1 MSFNPVSALLM
12 GHRHEHHLKRPSAQP
27 AWDCLLFSV
36 TENKHAGNHERNVF
50 IFVVRLQLH
59 HAMCVLYGVCGI
71 GCVYR
76 CVCVCLCVR
85 KREREKV
92 FVHVY
97 AYVYVRVRT
106 CTYVYVYVCMCVRM
120 YVPACVCM
128 CVYVCVKVCAC
139 VYVCVCVC
147 VCVCV

>member
-76 CVCVCLCVR
+76 CVCVSVCE
-85 KREREKV
+85 KERERQREQES
-92 FVHVY
+92 
-97 AYVYVRVRT
+97 
-106 CTYVYVYVCMCVRM
+106 
-120 YVPACVCM
+120 
-128 CVYVCVKVCAC
+128 VKVIFIEDMS
-139 VYVCVCVC
+139 VPPITTYIIPVS
-147 VCVCV
+147 